1 MARSYYRLKSLKIL
15 TKGLSK
21 FVNHKKSGSWPGS
34 ASAKLQLAGPQRRF
48 LARIF
53 NQKNF
58 FLFLFLA
65 SVNFIFAFVGLWAI
79 ERFGR
84 RKLILTSLFGA
95 SVALFILSAG
105 FAKNAQLE
113 PKVDFTRISSN
124 LTNCENFIGKEK
136 FKSTRVISWKKK
148 RIEKMILFK
157 LLISCSACI
166 QSEFCAFCSVG
177 DEHSCDSRAKS
188 SDQSYACYNQ
198 SINLDEEIF
207 WSDAYWYV
215 FIVKFFENFQFVSRT
230 FWTPT

>member
-1 MARSYYRLKSLKIL
+1 M
-15 TKGLSK
+15 
-21 FVNHKKSGSWPGS
+21 
-34 ASAKLQLAGPQRRF
+34 
-48 LARIF
+48 
-53 NQKNF
+53 
-58 FLFLFLA
+58 
-65 SVNFIFAFVGLWAI
+65 NFIFAFVGLWAI

-124 LTNCENFIGKEK
+124 LTNCESFIGKEK
-136 FKSTRVISWKKK
+136 FKSILVIF
-148 RIEKMILFK
+148 EKTTIDKLILFK

-188 SDQSYACYNQ
+188 IDQSYVCYNQ
-198 SINLDEEIF
+198 SINLDDEIF

-215 FIVKFFENFQFVSRT
+215 FIVSIIFRKYSIHSKNCFDSHASGVRY
-230 FWTPT
+230 WKR